1 MIPKKSNSADLENK
15 RPIFLQIGLIIA
27 LSLVL
32 AAFNWKTYD
41 KLVVLNIERT
51 GENVTEE
58 MVPVT
63 EQKPPEPPRI
73 ERPRVVININI
84 VDNESPVDDNFV
96 VDAEINPLD
105 TMPVYIAMSPKMEE
119 EIPAEEEIF
128 KVVES
133 NPEFPGGEAVMYDYL
148 SKNISYPRIA
158 LEAGISGTV
167 YVTFVVEKD
176 GSITDVQLLRGIG
189 GGCDEEAMRVVK
201 SMPTWTPGK
210 QRNVP
215 VRVQFNFGVK
225 FTLSQM

>member
-1 MIPKKSNSADLENK
+1 MIKKKSDSADLENK
-15 RPIFLQIGLIIA
+15 RSIFLQIGLIIA

-41 KLVVLNIERT
+41 KLVVLNFERT
-51 GENVTEE
+51 GENITEE

-63 EQKPPEPPRI
+63 EQKPPEPPKI

-96 VDAEINPLD
+96 IDAEIDPFD
-105 TMPVYIAMSPKMEE
+105 SVPDYIPMPAINEE
-119 EIPAEEEIF
+119 ENLTEEEIF

-133 NPEFPGGEAVMYDYL
+133 MPEFPGGEATLYDYL

-176 GSITDVQLLRGIG
+176 GSITNVQLLRGIG
-189 GGCDEEAMRVVK
+189 GGCDEEALRVVK
-201 SMPTWTPGK
+201 NMPTWTPGK

-225 FTLSQM
+225 FTLNQM